1 MFFFLK
7 QKIIHL
13 PSFIIRSLDTC
24 LQLRAR
30 KLFNLFEF
38 LSRMNRSIFIIS
50 RFSQQRLRIIFFF
63 LIKFRKKAICYMLK
77 SIVFLRNHKKQHEK
91 IKLLSILYINN
102 SSRVSIYL
110 QVLFFTKSLSAFRK
124 IFHQFDWPTIFQRID
139 GEYVRQRSREPKLL
153 SRHIQSV
160 GNKKRRDRSP
170 VNAANNW
177 IAHSGYAQF

>member
-13 PSFIIRSLDTC
+13 PSFIIRSLDAC

-38 LSRMNRSIFIIS
+38 LSHMNRSIFITLLATKTPNHI
-50 RFSQQRLRIIFFF
+50 FF
-63 LIKFRKKAICYMLK
+63 LIKFRKKAIRWICYMLK
-77 SIVFLRNHKKQHEK
+77 SIVFPRNHKKQHGK

-110 QVLFFTKSLSAFRK
+110 QVLFFTKSLSVFRK
-124 IFHQFDWPTIFQRID
+124 IFHQFDWPTIFQRICPST
-139 GEYVRQRSREPKLL
+139 VSRTETLVATHP
-153 SRHIQSV
+153 
-160 GNKKRRDRSP
+160 KRR
-170 VNAANNW
+170 
-177 IAHSGYAQF
+177 Q

>member
-13 PSFIIRSLDTC
+13 PSFIIRSLDAC

-38 LSRMNRSIFIIS
+38 LSHMNRSIFIIS

-77 SIVFLRNHKKQHEK
+77 SIVFPRNHKKQHGKRK

-124 IFHQFDWPTIFQRID
+124 IFHQFDWPTIFQRICPST
-139 GEYVRQRSREPKLL
+139 VSRTETLVATHP
-153 SRHIQSV
+153 
-160 GNKKRRDRSP
+160 KRR
-170 VNAANNW
+170 
-177 IAHSGYAQF
+177 Q

>member
-1 MFFFLK
+1 MEK
-7 QKIIHL
+7 
-13 PSFIIRSLDTC
+13 
-24 LQLRAR
+24 
-30 KLFNLFEF
+30 E
-38 LSRMNRSIFIIS
+38 
-50 RFSQQRLRIIFFF
+50 
-63 LIKFRKKAICYMLK
+63 K
-77 SIVFLRNHKKQHEK
+77 SNY
-91 IKLLSILYINN
+91 LSILYINN

-177 IAHSGYAQF
+177 IAHSGYAQFQSDLAVGWSDQGQPRVGPISGCTNRDSKPSQKESLYPISGQRNSRTFFDLLPRNFSGRSTIVSVHSTIVSTHQRFLPN